1 MNVNSKKPDLC
12 YKLFSLFEILMKYFY
27 EINDLDSKRLF
38 EWSDIIMETY
48 GEYNEENVNNSEWKL
63 E

>member
-38 EWSDIIMETY
+38 E
-48 GEYNEENVNNSEWKL
+48 
-63 E
+63 